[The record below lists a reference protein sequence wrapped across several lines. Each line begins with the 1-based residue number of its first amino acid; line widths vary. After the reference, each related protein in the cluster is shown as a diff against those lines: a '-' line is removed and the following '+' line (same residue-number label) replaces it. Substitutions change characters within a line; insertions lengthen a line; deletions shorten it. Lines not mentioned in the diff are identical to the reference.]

1 MTIDNLKSPDLAARP
16 GPGHRRHGHSPAGQ
30 DLLRVDDL
38 QISVHHG
45 AATAIRGVSLGIRP
59 GRSSA
64 WSGSRAA
71 ARP

>member
-1 MTIDNLKSPDLAARP
+1 MTIDNLKSPDLAAPTRAAAATAT
-16 GPGHRRHGHSPAGQ
+16 PAGQ

-45 AATAIRGVSLGIRP
+45 AATAIRGISLGIRP